1 MKKSVLFLILLLSLP
16 SFGLQ
21 QCGEKSVMTGYIF
34 KLKNEFWT
42 LHHEPNIKS
51 DLIINQVATQ
61 NSSTTHY
68 IHVDNS
74 CTIKELCYENGWS
87 YIKVLTPEYLVD
99 SHQGWIESKVLK
111 RYKIGKDNF
120 FDFVEKDFY
129 FSSNSKQYKELIIKA
144 VNKIHRE
151 NSECRTIFPDTASL
165 ITDKWEP
172 KKVLFGVQCGSYPND
187 FIFNFSKEDI
197 EKNIKFIPLSHLDKN
212 IAIQKCEEYAKS
224 ISLYSD
230 SLKFY
235 RGSSLSISE
244 KPNGRTQ
251 INTTVEAK
259 DRYDGYIKYNIDCL
273 VDSKGNVQGNATKA
287 LGQR

>member
-21 QCGEKSVMTGYIF
+21 QCGEKSVMTGFIF
-34 KLKNEFWT
+34 KLKEEYRT
-42 LHHEPNIKS
+42 LRNEPNIKS
-51 DLIINQVATQ
+51 DLILNKTATQ
-61 NSSTTHY
+61 YSSTTQY
-68 IHVDNS
+68 VMIDNS
-74 CTIKELCYENGWS
+74 CKIKELCYENGWS
-87 YIKVLTPEYLVD
+87 YVKVLEPEYLAD
-99 SHQGWIESKVLK
+99 SHQGWVESKALK

-129 FSSNSKQYKELIIKA
+129 FTSSSQQYKELIVKA

-151 NSECRTIFPDTASL
+151 NIECKTIFPDTATL

-172 KKVLFGVQCGSYPND
+172 EKVIFSVQCGSYPD
-187 FIFNFSKEDI
+187 AFSFNFSKEDI
-197 EKNIKFIPLSHLDKN
+197 EKNIKFSPPKHLDKN
-212 IAIQKCEEYAKS
+212 VAIQKCEEYAKS

-235 RGSSLSISE
+235 GGSSLSISE

-251 INTTVEAK
+251 INTTAEAK
-259 DRYDGYIKYNIDCL
+259 DKYDGYIKYNIDCL
-273 VDSKGNVQGNATKA
+273 VDSKGNVQGHATKA